1 MKYQAWARPFGALS
15 GVPVRVGG
23 VATKSPP
30 NLIYTSV
37 DIQLQQKGTP
47 SFTVAAPYSSFGLY
61 DFYFGCSTRTDEPT
75 ANAALQC
82 TITVSGFVPKTNQE
96 VAVASFTFTPPLSPI
111 AAVPMIHAVLPSSFR
126 QGLSNVTIVQDNK
139 LAALGV
145 DNLVGLSEHF
155 FPFLHEDRNADSEL
169 FNSIT
174 VCLSER

>member
-1 MKYQAWARPFGALS
+1 MSQQYEDLKPGAVQIPVGTYKYLNYQAWSRPLGALS

-47 SFTVAAPYSSFGLY
+47 SFTVVAPYSTFGLF

-96 VAVASFTFTPPLSPI
+96 VAVASFTFTPPVSPV
-111 AAVPMIHAVLPSSFR
+111 APVPMMHAILPDSFHK
-126 QGLSNVTIVQDNK
+126 GLSNVTIIMDNK
-139 LAALGV
+139 LAALGL
-145 DNLVGLSEHF
+145 DNLHYGLSK
-155 FPFLHEDRNADSEL
+155 
-169 FNSIT
+169 
-174 VCLSER
+174 